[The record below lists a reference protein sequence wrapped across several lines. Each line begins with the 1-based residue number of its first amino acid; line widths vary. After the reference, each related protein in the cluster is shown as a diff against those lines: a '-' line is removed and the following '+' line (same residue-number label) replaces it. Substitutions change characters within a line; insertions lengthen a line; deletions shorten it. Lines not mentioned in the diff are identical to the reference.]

1 MATLHALHGLPGSG
15 KTTLA
20 VRMATERPAVRFT
33 PDEWMVALYGVNPSI
48 EVFREQHPKIM
59 ALIWEHT
66 TRVLGC
72 DTDVI
77 LDVGFWSRGSRDEVR
92 ARAKSIGV
100 PVTFYACSCAPGVA
114 RGRVLNR
121 VVAADG
127 RSLVINEAAF
137 DLFLAQ
143 FEPMGPDEPHL
154 VVPDVSAT
162 GT

>member
-1 MATLHALHGLPGSG
+1 MATLHALHGLPGAG

-20 VRMATERPAVRFT
+20 ARMAAELPAVRFT
-33 PDEWMVALYGVNPSI
+33 PVEWMVALQGVNPSI

-59 ALIWEHT
+59 ELIWQHT
-66 TRVLGC
+66 DRVLGC

-92 ARAKSIGV
+92 ARAKSLGV
-100 PVTFYACSCAPGVA
+100 PLKFYACLCAREVA

-121 VVAADG
+121 TAAADG
-127 RSLVINEAAF
+127 RSLMINEAAF
-137 DLFLAQ
+137 DLFLSK

-154 VVPDVSAT
+154 VVSDVSAT